1 MQPITEAEMRE
12 LEEAYNKCAI
22 ELFKKM
28 RTCGPNCKL
37 CQKER
42 EATK

>member
-28 RTCGPNCKL
+28 RTCGPNC
-37 CQKER
+37 QE
-42 EATK
+42 EHEVTK